1 VKVRIKEDKCW
12 PKSSCEWIRWWWLKR
27 FKCHVFGGFPQ
38 LENGSEQMRKDLR
51 KRSKRRHMDKKV
63 N

>member
-38 LENGSEQMRKDLR
+38 LENGSEQM
-51 KRSKRRHMDKKV
+51 
-63 N
+63 